1 MTDNGSRAS
10 YLLDGRR
17 VAVRDLLDAGLI
29 QVGEQLTFARPR
41 AGETYSAIVEDSGA
55 LVVGGRAHATP
66 SAAARAATGAGQIDG
81 WTAWTNS
88 VGSTLHALRVQLLDA
103 VAAAPTVEPVDDDE
117 GQPESPLPRHE
128 FLKQAREAA
137 ERGQP
142 ETIILRDLVRHWGAR
157 TRGSRI
163 SRRIEADLDNHGLTT
178 DPHFL
183 SVTLDDE
190 VGLAAVQPEPV
201 EVPDDAT
208 SSDSV
213 TVTITAG
220 EPVQRREIGMTLGNL
235 TASWRTLVSV
245 KPTATYEEAM
255 TKMLVNDFSQ
265 LPVLKSKHT
274 LEGAVTWQSIARA
287 RLKDSNAPFSAAIVP
302 ARKLPYSQDLDTVLP
317 VLQTEDFVVVTNSH
331 NEITGIVTTADVVG
345 LYRERTL
352 PFLLIGELD
361 QELRQIMTTIDL
373 GVLRALCAKPGC
385 PELESHDDMTMGDY
399 ERVLENPECWDA
411 LGWRLDRQTF
421 VNRIAELRK
430 LRNDITHFNPDGA
443 PEDAVDKLKHMLDVI
458 RTFGPSSDP

>member
-17 VAVRDLLDAGLI
+17 VVVRDLLEAGWVR
-29 QVGEQLTFARPR
+29 VGEELTFARPR
-41 AGETYSAIVEDSGA
+41 AGETYSAIIEGSGS

-66 SAAARAATGAGQIDG
+66 SAAARAATGTGQIDG
-81 WTAWTNS
+81 WTTWTNS
-88 VGSTLHALRVQLLDA
+88 AGLTLHALRVQLLDA
-103 VAAAPTVEPVDDDE
+103 VAAAPTTEPVDDDE
-117 GQPESPLPRHE
+117 HQLESPLPRHE
-128 FLKQAREAA
+128 FLKQARQAA

-142 ETIILRDLVRHWGAR
+142 ETITVRDLVRHWGAR

-178 DPHFL
+178 APHFL
-183 SVTLDDE
+183 SVTIDDD
-190 VGLAAVQPEPV
+190 VMLAAVQPEPV
-201 EVPDDAT
+201 EVSDHVT
-208 SSDSV
+208 ISDSV
-213 TVTITAG
+213 TVTITPA
-220 EPVQRREIGMTLGNL
+220 EPVQRREIGITLGNL
-235 TASWRTLVSV
+235 ISSWRTLVSV

-255 TKMLVNDFSQ
+255 TKMLLNDFSQ
-265 LPVLKSKHT
+265 LPVLKNKYT

-287 RLKDSNAPFSAAIVP
+287 RLKDPNAPFSAAIVP
-302 ARKLPYSQDLDTVLP
+302 ARKLPYSQDLNTVLP
-317 VLQTEDFVVVTNSH
+317 ALQTEDFVVVTNSH

-361 QELRQIMTTIDL
+361 QELRQIMTAIDL
-373 GVLRALCAKPGC
+373 ATIRALCAKPGR

-399 ERVLENPECWDA
+399 QRVLENAECWDA

-430 LRNDITHFNPDGA
+430 LRNDITHFNPDGVS
-443 PEDAVDKLKHMLDVI
+443 EDTVDKLKHMLDVI
-458 RTFGPSSDP
+458 RTFGPSWSP